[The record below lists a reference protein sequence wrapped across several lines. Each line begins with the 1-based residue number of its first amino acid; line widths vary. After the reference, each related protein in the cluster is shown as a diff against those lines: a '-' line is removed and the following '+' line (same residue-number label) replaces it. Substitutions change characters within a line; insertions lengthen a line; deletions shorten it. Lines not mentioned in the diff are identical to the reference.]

1 MEQLFK
7 ERKEKLHLFKSLR
20 KKRENERKEVPEG
33 LYTKCPKCKE
43 LILTSKLKKNMSVC
57 PHCGNH
63 LKITAYERLEM
74 IYDQGKY
81 KELYKSTQRVNPL
94 EFPGYDEKLEI
105 LQQKTGLNE
114 AVVVASGKINGTKV
128 ITCVMDSRF
137 LMGSMSSIVGDKI
150 TKAIEHATKRKYP
163 LIIFTASGG
172 ARMQEGIYSL
182 MQMTKT
188 SAALARHHQ
197 AGLLYISYITHP
209 TTGGVTAS
217 FASLGD
223 IIIGEP
229 QALIGFAGRRV
240 IESTLKQ
247 KLPENFQTT
256 EFMEEQGFKDEFDDL
271 DDLCQHLVVFGNN
284 QPIGTCR
291 FYYDE
296 SLKSNVLG
304 RIAVIKEYRGKKVG
318 QYIVKT
324 ACSLIQGNVCLHAQL
339 QAKPFYEKLGF
350 KAYGEIDYDEYCP
363 HTWMKKEM

>member
-1 MEQLFK
+1 MMEQLFK
-7 ERKEKLHLFKSLR
+7 ERKEKLLLFKSLR

-94 EFPGYDEKLEI
+94 EFPGYDEKLEF

-172 ARMQEGIYSL
+172 ARMQEGIISL
-182 MQMTKT
+182 MQMAKT
-188 SAALARHHQ
+188 AEAVGQHDE
-197 AGLLYISYITHP
+197 AGLLYVTVLTDP

-217 FASLGD
+217 FAMLGD
-223 IIIGEP
+223 IILAEP
-229 QALIGFAGRRV
+229 KALIGFAGQRV
-240 IESTLKQ
+240 IQGTIHQ
-247 KLPENFQTT
+247 KLPDGFQRA
-256 EFMEEQGFKDEFDDL
+256 EFQLEHGFVDRIVNREDMRDEL
-271 DDLCQHLVVFGNN
+271 
-284 QPIGTCR
+284 I
-291 FYYDE
+291 
-296 SLKSNVLG
+296 SILK
-304 RIAVIKEYRGKKVG
+304 
-318 QYIVKT
+318 
-324 ACSLIQGNVCLHAQL
+324 LHE
-339 QAKPFYEKLGF
+339 AK
-350 KAYGEIDYDEYCP
+350 
-363 HTWMKKEM
+363 

>member
-1 MEQLFK
+1 MMEQLFK

-209 TTGGVTAS
+209 TT
-217 FASLGD
+217 
-223 IIIGEP
+223 
-229 QALIGFAGRRV
+229 
-240 IESTLKQ
+240 
-247 KLPENFQTT
+247 
-256 EFMEEQGFKDEFDDL
+256 
-271 DDLCQHLVVFGNN
+271 
-284 QPIGTCR
+284 
-291 FYYDE
+291 
-296 SLKSNVLG
+296 
-304 RIAVIKEYRGKKVG
+304 
-318 QYIVKT
+318 
-324 ACSLIQGNVCLHAQL
+324 
-339 QAKPFYEKLGF
+339 
-350 KAYGEIDYDEYCP
+350 
-363 HTWMKKEM
+363 